1 MVDGRQYHMNTDSR
15 QRWMDDVLRRVAAE
29 RQAVDPVTGGGWDP
43 SVMGFDSREAMA
55 AALAQPSVSKQRSPS
70 GPSGFMGPLSHLL
83 EGGQDIVNYLK
94 NRPFASGRQVPM
106 AGIPSVGGFG
116 TGVPR
121 TNLNPNA
128 GIGDLAN
135 IGLDMAVGT
144 LGDVGVTRDDPGHV
158 LDKDQAIPFGRIAAA
173 GLLPFKG
180 IRSVAKS
187 LIGGADETA
196 ETANRTRRMQ
206 DADDVIASRARA
218 KQATTDYPPLP
229 SEKPGAGLPKTVDDI
244 FGDMTPLTPSS
255 KKYMTEDGSV
265 FVQKADGTLTD
276 GDRVFNSLDDLLDKT
291 GGNIRRYTDPPKN
304 PLDVEPQWADDL
316 ASPEPVA
323 QTSKI
328 SDLPPLPDTTASGR
342 PILGVGPNRAPVT
355 PKTDAAGRQIQGIFS
370 GISDAMGGGAL
381 ADALGPASRG
391 VSKSIDDVATG
402 KKKGVVKPSTTPKD
416 LTKVEFKKMQNIDM
430 ELLEEDLNFERIA
443 ELVGWKGK
451 VNTATHLDILKI
463 ANKEL
468 DELME
473 IRRKFVDKTKD
484 PRNPLDL
491 ELPDDSSLD
500 FTGVKGAKAQ
510 GQCYPYCYRKA
521 FEKDET
527 IKIVHG
533 QVDNGLGELTP
544 HAWIETKDGLVLDW
558 QTMEG
563 PKEILEQLSSTGSPV
578 ITSRLKHY
586 GKGIPVKEFDKSF
599 KPVRDLEF
607 TPEEM
612 KKLTSGTRS
621 PGPFTSEEI
630 SKILGK

>member
-15 QRWMDDVLRRVAAE
+15 QRWMDDALRRVAAE

-173 GLLPFKG
+173 GLLPLKG

-187 LIGGADETA
+187 LIGGADEA
-196 ETANRTRRMQ
+196 VETGNRTRRMQ
-206 DADDVIASRARA
+206 EAERSVAAAGRAEREA
-218 KQATTDYPPLP
+218 LKESGHYAELPGEARKARQTAATTEREELLDIMGEVGLEDPNSVEAILREAYGSTPPK
-229 SEKPGAGLPKTVDDI
+229 S
-244 FGDMTPLTPSS
+244 
-255 KKYMTEDGSV
+255 
-265 FVQKADGTLTD
+265 
-276 GDRVFNSLDDLLDKT
+276 SLDYL
-291 GGNIRRYTDPPKN
+291 
-304 PLDVEPQWADDL
+304 EPQWADNL
-316 ASPEPVA
+316 ASAEPVA
-323 QTSKI
+323 QTSKF

-370 GISDAMGGGAL
+370 GMSDAMGGGAL

-391 VSKSIDDVATG
+391 VSKIDDTLLPRLPGEGDEAAAKILGRDEFGSYKKPEPKLGDRDYTLKAGDPGYKPRLDPKGDISVFEYTDG
-402 KKKGVVKPSTTPKD
+402 KISIPKKAFSKNVDD
-416 LTKVEFKKMQNIDM
+416 LTTKDIQRLVVYRDDAYNQLALHSRGIERMVAKDVDEAINTIKRVEDAMYEKGYLRNTTYRNQLNPDAVILDDFAANID
-430 ELLEEDLNFERIA
+430 DLVHLPGMKLGANTPRA
-443 ELVGWKGK
+443 LPLSSVRPLVSRRNDLINILQKGSK
-451 VNTATHLDILKI
+451 NKTTDWPDMWYRSPSVQKTVDDIV
-463 ANKEL
+463 EL
-468 DELME
+468 DEK
-473 IRRKFVDKTKD
+473 IIK
-484 PRNPLDL
+484 
-491 ELPDDSSLD
+491 S
-500 FTGVKGAKAQ
+500 GW
-510 GQCYPYCYRKA
+510 Y
-521 FEKDET
+521 DEVERT
-527 IKIVHG
+527 
-533 QVDNGLGELTP
+533 N
-544 HAWIETKDGLVLDW
+544 
-558 QTMEG
+558 
-563 PKEILEQLSSTGSPV
+563 ILEHPSTW
-578 ITSRLKHY
+578 
-586 GKGIPVKEFDKSF
+586 
-599 KPVRDLEF
+599 
-607 TPEEM
+607 
-612 KKLTSGTRS
+612 KKMRS
-621 PGPFTSEEI
+621 DG
-630 SKILGK
+630 GG